1 MRRERYFPISDQAHL
16 QGRWLGLQA
25 IAYALEDS
33 GDLLSHHGVS
43 EPIEEV
49 TMTTPSTLRSR
60 IYSHI
65 AAAWARGQGVTI

>member
-33 GDLLSHHGVS
+33 GDLLSHHGIS
-43 EPIEEV
+43 EPIQEAS
-49 TMTTPSTLRSR
+49 MTTPSTFQSR
-60 IYSHI
+60 ICLHI
-65 AAAWARGQGVTI
+65 SAAWARGQRVAI